1 MHERLELRAAQDEE
15 NALADRKWAE
25 LRWNRRARCSAIAK
39 SGVQCKLPAMEGKS
53 TCINHSGAA
62 NFVARAV
69 EGAREE
75 EEKEKEEEEEEEEE
89 EREEQERNDDD
100 DDDEGV
106 PVRMDTD
113 ANEIQMM

>member
-1 MHERLELRAAQDEE
+1 MHERLELRAAQDEG
-15 NALADRKWAE
+15 NALADQKWAQ
-25 LRWNRRARCSAIAK
+25 LKWKKRARCSAITK

-75 EEKEKEEEEEEEEE
+75 EEEEE

-100 DDDEGV
+100 DDDERV